1 MPQHLLH
8 DLNINTRFAH
18 PCCKRVPQNMAAKS
32 RKQHRIHTFL
42 FNDLIIAISD
52 NSTKCF
58 IQRSLMLTFTKT
70 IDKNE
75 IRISINRNS
84 TFQFCFLLI
93 LSF

>member
-1 MPQHLLH
+1 
-8 DLNINTRFAH
+8 
-18 PCCKRVPQNMAAKS
+18 MAAKS

-75 IRISINRNS
+75 ICISIN
-84 TFQFCFLLI
+84 
-93 LSF
+93 